1 MAKRSDPGASRA
13 ARKQARA
20 RKRRAEARGL
30 PLPAEPARSAGKASA
45 PFGHGRPRL
54 PDAERSG
61 FAVASK
67 LAVFLVLLAV
77 AVWLAARF
85 RHGLLE

>member
-1 MAKRSDPGASRA
+1 MAKRSDIGASRA

-30 PLPAEPARSAGKASA
+30 PLPAEPARSAVKAPA
-45 PFGHGRPRL
+45 PFGHGRPKVS
-54 PDAERSG
+54 DAGRSG
-61 FAVASK
+61 FALASK
-67 LAVFLVLLAV
+67 LAVFLVLLAG

-85 RHGLLE
+85 RHGLLK